1 MRCRPALSLIAAPLL
16 ACVLPAQTGLQ
27 CLATIQPFAANNG
40 GSVGGVVFLD
50 ADVHRAVD
58 LTDIVCNLQIAAPGA
73 PVGPEIYAVEGGYAG
88 REQAQAGWAS
98 LGLATGTMAGR
109 DQRTVCTLAAP
120 ARLMPGTWG
129 LALVATGGTAH
140 AYTNGATALRTFAD
154 ANLTLRLGAAANAP
168 FVSAP
173 IGARI
178 ANLELCYDIAPG
190 LFPAFEATPTS
201 GASPLTVQFQDLSSS
216 TDPGGIT
223 QWLWDLD
230 GDGTSD
236 STAQNPTFVY
246 TAGGTYSVTL
256 SVSDASHGRVQ
267 KTVQDLIVVD
277 PITASFDATP
287 TSGTVPLT
295 VQFADTSS
303 GSPTIWAWD
312 FDGDGVT
319 DSTLQNPS
327 HVYSSVGSYTV
338 ALTVTN
344 AIGRQDTV
352 LRSSYVVVLGGTNNV
367 ESADI
372 LEYQF
377 NEPRGFEVANTAST
391 TIAPAFGTLPTNR
404 WQADPQRSFFGAQDP
419 GYGALGADDVAPFD
433 AVVDTGWNLDLTGS
447 FTFCFWSRRTV
458 NAGMAQPSYAFGV
471 ADGSSARC
479 YYNGGRLSLRGFGL
493 VPSVD
498 SGVDPGSLSGWQHYA
513 VVVDDQA
520 GTASWYLNGFP
531 DGPLVRFPAGSVRAQ
546 GGSFLIGGFGAS
558 DSRMTRYFEFD
569 DFRLYGRAMTAF
581 EIQAGLSSENPTTAL
596 FGSGCP
602 GPTGIPSLSAAG
614 GAPSALGN
622 PGFRLQ
628 ISGMQPGMPAYV
640 NLGLKQTSARILP
653 FNVGAVLDPYVG
665 CSIDCLNDL
674 IVLGAP
680 NLGGSGLV
688 SVPIA
693 ADPVLANFHIYA
705 QVMVLSLQRGAVS
718 RAMIINVK

>member
-1 MRCRPALSLIAAPLL
+1 MLRRPALTLLAAPLL
-16 ACVLPAQTGLQ
+16 ALALPAQSGSV

-40 GSVGGVVFLD
+40 GAVGGVVFLD
-50 ADVHRAVD
+50 AEVHRAID
-58 LTDIVCNLQIAAPGA
+58 LTDIVCNLQLGSAGS
-73 PVGPEIYAVEGGYAG
+73 PVALEVFAVEGGYAG
-88 REQAQAGWAS
+88 REQDSAAWTN
-98 LGLATGTMAGR
+98 LGLATGLMAGR
-109 DQRTVCTLAAP
+109 DRRTVCALAAP
-120 ARLMPGTWG
+120 ARLEPGTWG
-129 LALVATGGTAH
+129 LALVAVGGAAH
-140 AYTNGATALRTFAD
+140 AYTNSASPSLAFSD
-154 ANLTLRLGAAANAP
+154 SNLTLRLGAAANEP

-173 IGARI
+173 IASRV
-178 ANLELCYDIAPG
+178 ANLELCYDLAAG
-190 LFPAFEATPTS
+190 LFPAFEATNTS
-201 GASPLTVQFQDLSSS
+201 GASPLTVQFQDLSSTS
-216 TDPGGIT
+216 DPSGIT

-236 STAQNPTFVY
+236 STLQNPSFVY
-246 TAGGTYSVTL
+246 TTSGTYSVTL
-256 SVSDASHGRVQ
+256 SVSDGLHGRVQ

-277 PITASFDATP
+277 PVTASFDATP

-303 GSPTIWAWD
+303 GSPTAWAWD
-312 FDGDGVT
+312 FDGDGII
-319 DSTLQNPS
+319 DSTLQSPS
-327 HVYSSVGSYTV
+327 HVYSAVGSYTV

-344 AIGRQDTV
+344 AGGQQDTV
-352 LRSSYVVVLGGTNNV
+352 TRMDHIVVRGGTNNV
-367 ESADI
+367 LSADI

-377 NEPRGFEVANTAST
+377 NEPRGSETANTAST
-391 TIAPAFGTLPTNR
+391 TVARAFGSLPTSS
-404 WQADPQRSFFGAQDP
+404 WQADPQRPYFGAQDA
-419 GYGALGADDVAPFD
+419 GYGALRADNVAPFD
-433 AVVDTGWNLDLTGS
+433 SVVDTGWNLDLGGS
-447 FTFCFWSRRTV
+447 FTFCFWSRRAAPPGT
-458 NAGMAQPSYAFGV
+458 AQPSYAFGV

-479 YYNGGRLSLRGFGL
+479 YYTGGRLSLRGFGSL
-493 VPSVD
+493 PNID
-498 SGVDPGSLSGWQHYA
+498 SGVDPGSLSGWHHYA

-531 DGPLVRFPAGSVRAQ
+531 DGPLVRFPAGTARVE
-546 GGSFLIGGFGAS
+546 GGRFLIGGFGAS

-569 DFRLYGRAMTAF
+569 DFRLYGHAMTAF

-602 GPTGIPSLSAAG
+602 GPTGIPALSAAG
-614 GAPSALGN
+614 GAPSATGN
-622 PGFRLQ
+622 PGFGLQ
-628 ISGMQPGMPAYV
+628 ISGMQPGMPAFV
-640 NLGLKQTSARILP
+640 NLGLKQTSVRLLP
-653 FNVGAVLDPYVG
+653 FNVGSVLDPYIG